1 MLTFII
7 RRILALIPLLFI
19 VSVIVFGLI
28 LLVPGDAAITL
39 AGGDAATRPRILLVR
54 HQLGLD
60 KPFLSQYV
68 SWLGNALH
76 LDFGRSLYSN
86 QTVVSEVWQRFPV
99 TLQIAGGALF
109 FGLLIGVPLGII
121 SGIRP
126 RSVTDR
132 AVVIG
137 TSAAIAMPSFWLA
150 LILVLNLAVYR
161 QILPSRGFVQFST
174 SPYEW
179 FRHLLLPWISLG
191 VLAAATIARQLRGAL
206 ADVMSS
212 DHIRTSRSK
221 GLAPIKVVGK
231 HGLKNAS
238 APVLTVVGLQVA
250 YLIGG
255 TVIVEQIFGIA
266 GLGTYVLTAIT
277 RDDLPAIQ
285 GSVMFIALLTVFV
298 NLLVDISYALLNP
311 KVRVE

>member
-1 MLTFII
+1 MLTFIL
-7 RRILALIPLLFI
+7 RRLAALIPLLFI

-28 LLVPGDAAITL
+28 LLVPGDASITL
-39 AGGDAATRPRILLVR
+39 AGGDAATPARIVAVR

-60 KPFLSQYV
+60 RSFLSQYGQ
-68 SWLGNALH
+68 WLGNALH

-86 QTVVSEVWQRFPV
+86 QTITSEIWQRFPV
-99 TLQIAGGALF
+99 TLQIAGGALV
-109 FGLLIGVPLGII
+109 FGLLIGIPLGVL

-126 RSVTDR
+126 RSIADR
-132 AVVIG
+132 AVVFG

-150 LILVLNLAVYR
+150 LILILNFAVYR
-161 QILPSRGFVQFST
+161 QILPSRGFVEFSD

-179 FRHLLLPWISLG
+179 FRHLLLPWIALG

-221 GLAPIKVVGK
+221 GLAPMKVVGK

-250 YLIGG
+250 YLVGG
-255 TVIVEQIFGIA
+255 TVIVESIFGIA
-266 GLGTYVLTAIT
+266 GLGSYVLTAVT

-285 GSVMFIALLTVFV
+285 GSVMFIALLTILV
-298 NLLVDISYALLNP
+298 NLVVDVSYALLNP